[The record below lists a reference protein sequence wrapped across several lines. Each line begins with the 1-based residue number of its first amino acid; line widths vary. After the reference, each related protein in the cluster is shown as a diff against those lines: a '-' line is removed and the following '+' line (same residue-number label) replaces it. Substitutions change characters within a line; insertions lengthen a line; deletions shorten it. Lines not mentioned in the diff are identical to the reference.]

1 MCPELTS
8 LEHSPNAFKPDYR
21 VVWACGFLD
30 EDASPSFHRGSEV
43 NFGVFC
49 YERYHCARKVV
60 GRELTLLIICYH
72 LCIRSAEEVCHT
84 VVRKAFVKALCIESY
99 DTRIAD
105 DRVIVLEVFRNAD
118 MYSKYVDYQHK
129 QQDKLPEH
137 LRMAIDRWRVRRCV
151 SNWGASLLLPIG
163 LGFDCRASG
172 RLLAGRGAQRAPSLS
187 WRRYCVV
194 SGHGTEK

>member
-1 MCPELTS
+1 MPRKNSTTNRTICVAHKSAVPAHIQLNDTGLTTTTKVVVIAGMCPELTS

-151 SNWGASLLLPIG
+151 SN
-163 LGFDCRASG
+163 
-172 RLLAGRGAQRAPSLS
+172 
-187 WRRYCVV
+187 
-194 SGHGTEK
+194 